1 LTLPGAPACPVL
13 HSFSNWVEIGTRS
26 ELIPRRV
33 ISAIVLPRFTDQM
46 PWNVRSVALKPNQFA
61 PVSQTVRPSRSTIRL
76 PSVRNQS
83 VPAPPLVEVLLEDEL
98 ELLLE
103 DEELDELDDELEL
116 LLELEELLLEDEL
129 LELLLE
135 DEELDDELEL
145 LELLDVPELPP
156 IDPAE
161 AVSVTRSIR
170 EPSSRRIIRSV
181 CVPAARL
188 LKVARFS
195 VAYPLVAWLFWL
207 THEPESSL

>member
-1 LTLPGAPACPVL
+1 
-13 HSFSNWVEIGTRS
+13 VEIGTRR

-33 ISAIVLPRFTDQM
+33 ISAIVLPRFTDQI
-46 PWNVRSVALKPNQFA
+46 PWNVRSVALKPNQLA

-76 PSVRNQS
+76 PSVRSQS
-83 VPAPPLVEVLLEDEL
+83 VPAPPLVEVLLEEEL

-103 DEELDELDDELEL
+103 DDELEELDDELEL
-116 LLELEELLLEDEL
+116 LLDEDELLELEELEEL

-135 DEELDDELEL
+135 ELLDEELELEL
-145 LELLDVPELPP
+145 LEVPELPP

-161 AVSVTRSIR
+161 AVSVTRSIL
-170 EPSSRRIIRSV
+170 EPSSRRTIRSV
-181 CVPAARL
+181 CDPAARL
-188 LKVARFS
+188 LKVTRFS